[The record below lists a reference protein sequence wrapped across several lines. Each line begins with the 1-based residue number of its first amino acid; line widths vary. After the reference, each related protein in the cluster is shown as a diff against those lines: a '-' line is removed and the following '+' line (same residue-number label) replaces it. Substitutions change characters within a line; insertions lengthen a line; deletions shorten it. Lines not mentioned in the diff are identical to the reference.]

1 MYLDKRALVA
11 IAFAIMLVGVQAAR
25 AQGAAGIDNAACL
38 SCHGNPDFAMPG
50 VNGQMRSLYTSAE
63 HFAQS
68 VHGTLQCTACHTT
81 ITTVPH
87 NNPPLT
93 PTQWRQ
99 QIPTLCGSCHAAALN
114 DYLYSVHGRQISV
127 GGNAGAAVCTDCH
140 TAHAVADPQLAATR
154 LGITKECGAC
164 HTKAL
169 ASYMETYHGQMFAL
183 GYADTATCS
192 DCHRGHAILAA
203 GNPGSSVSSANLLNT
218 CRTCHQ
224 DATAGFATFEP
235 HATTDDFAR
244 YPSNWMAA
252 KAAWA
257 MIFGVFGVCWIHSVL
272 WFYRELR
279 DRRQRRPRPHVRAD
293 ALSRIEDRQYKRWS
307 AAWRFAHLVFASSV
321 IALVVTGIPSLYPD
335 TAWAP
340 VLERYLGGPAIV
352 GIVHRV
358 AAVIMTGGFI
368 IHFGYVALY
377 LGRNWRTVSWFGP
390 YSVLPTLQDGRDL
403 IAMFKWFVG
412 AGSRP
417 TFDHWNYQQKLD
429 YWGSFSGVA
438 LLTVTGAMLWFKT
451 LTTTYLPGWTINVA
465 AVVHG
470 HEAVFAAGYLFIVH
484 YFVNHWR
491 PDKFP
496 LDIVMF
502 TGSMPLEEFKREY
515 GVEYARLV
523 QAGEL
528 ENYLV
533 EAPSRPMTLGSK
545 ILGLGLVAISLVLLV
560 LMVNGISASL

>member
-224 DATAGFATFEP
+224 DATAGSS
-235 HATTDDFAR
+235 R
-244 YPSNWMAA
+244 
-252 KAAWA
+252 
-257 MIFGVFGVCWIHSVL
+257 
-272 WFYRELR
+272 
-279 DRRQRRPRPHVRAD
+279 
-293 ALSRIEDRQYKRWS
+293 LS
-307 AAWRFAHLVFASSV
+307 
-321 IALVVTGIPSLYPD
+321 SLTP
-335 TAWAP
+335 
-340 VLERYLGGPAIV
+340 
-352 GIVHRV
+352 
-358 AAVIMTGGFI
+358 
-368 IHFGYVALY
+368 
-377 LGRNWRTVSWFGP
+377 
-390 YSVLPTLQDGRDL
+390 
-403 IAMFKWFVG
+403 
-412 AGSRP
+412 
-417 TFDHWNYQQKLD
+417 
-429 YWGSFSGVA
+429 
-438 LLTVTGAMLWFKT
+438 
-451 LTTTYLPGWTINVA
+451 
-465 AVVHG
+465 
-470 HEAVFAAGYLFIVH
+470 
-484 YFVNHWR
+484 
-491 PDKFP
+491 
-496 LDIVMF
+496 
-502 TGSMPLEEFKREY
+502 
-515 GVEYARLV
+515 
-523 QAGEL
+523 
-528 ENYLV
+528 
-533 EAPSRPMTLGSK
+533 RPMTLP
-545 ILGLGLVAISLVLLV
+545 
-560 LMVNGISASL
+560 GIHPTGWPRRLHGR